1 MATAVSAHHQELPS
15 DSSPTHTLVKPL
27 SSPTAQLHIRHPL
40 DAASQDRPS
49 SPPVRND
56 EPDPRQSL
64 QHVLAPNDESAKS
77 PVQDDSF
84 EQGTSTKTTKT
95 SVIWI
100 HEGGKE
106 RAEDEPSVQNDSYTR
121 AAEVNPSYTMT
132 VAHTRRN
139 ANGTVGSV
147 YSGNKIRHLKKEDGI
162 PLWRKDIQFAFLRA
176 VFDDETRVF
185 TMASDGSKGHTF
197 SEIYIDAMA
206 RSSKTSK
213 ILKEKLL
220 SERSAALNMAMV
232 CLLVNVG
239 RMNTTLNC
247 KPCSPDFCSPSTN
260 GTNKSFRKCG
270 HNYER
275 ITQYHPFKLTRI
287 QLHISNCRM
296 HHD

>member
-1 MATAVSAHHQELPS
+1 MKLLDKHMATAVRSRAMESESLSNSVLSNSLSSSLDHPDHP
-15 DSSPTHTLVKPL
+15 DPRPVPDTANPAPISSPNR
-27 SSPTAQLHIRHPL
+27 AG
-40 DAASQDRPS
+40 
-49 SPPVRND
+49 

-64 QHVLAPNDESAKS
+64 QHVLASNDDSLKS
-77 PVQDDSF
+77 PVDNDAS
-84 EQGTSTKTTKT
+84 GSSKNTKATKN

-106 RAEDEPSVQNDSYTR
+106 RAPDQPSVQNDSYTR

-147 YSGNKIRHLKKEDGI
+147 YSGNMIRHLKKEDGI

-185 TMASDGSKGHTF
+185 TMASDGSKDHTF

-220 SERSAALNMAMV
+220 AERSAALNMAMV

-247 KPCSPDFCSPSTN
+247 
-260 GTNKSFRKCG
+260 
-270 HNYER
+270 E
-275 ITQYHPFKLTRI
+275 L
-287 QLHISNCRM
+287 
-296 HHD
+296 

>member
-1 MATAVSAHHQELPS
+1 MRHLDKTMATAITAHHQSLVSEPS
-15 DSSPTHTLVKPL
+15 PAHAVSNTL
-27 SSPTAQLHIRHPL
+27 SSAVAQSDVREVS
-40 DAASQDRPS
+40 DAASHNAPS
-49 SPPVRND
+49 SPPARND

-64 QHVLAPNDESAKS
+64 QHVLAPKDDLHKLTD
-77 PVQDDSF
+77 QDADLDHA
-84 EQGTSTKTTKT
+84 QSTKTPKN

-247 KPCSPDFCSPSTN
+247 K
-260 GTNKSFRKCG
+260 
-270 HNYER
+270 H
-275 ITQYHPFKLTRI
+275 
-287 QLHISNCRM
+287 
-296 HHD
+296 

>member
-1 MATAVSAHHQELPS
+1 MFELE
-15 DSSPTHTLVKPL
+15 SPLVKPHSDT
-27 SSPTAQLHIRHPL
+27 SSSSAAQSDMRAPPDAGHHDAHI
-40 DAASQDRPS
+40 S
-49 SPPVRND
+49 SSSRND

-64 QHVLAPNDESAKS
+64 QHVLASNDSVASSPTQTDIAGNDKSTKSAKN
-77 PVQDDSF
+77 
-84 EQGTSTKTTKT
+84 

-106 RAEDEPSVQNDSYTR
+106 RSGDESTVHNDSYTR

-162 PLWRKDIQFAFLRA
+162 PLWRRDIQYAFLHA
-176 VFDDETRVF
+176 VFDDKTRVF
-185 TMASDGSKGHTF
+185 TMASDGTKGHTF

-247 KPCSPDFCSPSTN
+247 KRF
-260 GTNKSFRKCG
+260 KS
-270 HNYER
+270 
-275 ITQYHPFKLTRI
+275 
-287 QLHISNCRM
+287 
-296 HHD
+296 

>member
-1 MATAVSAHHQELPS
+1 MATAVSARHQTVKSEPS
-15 DSSPTHTLVKPL
+15 PSHRHQAVKSESSTTHRPHMVKSEPAPTDQRSNSISSPVAHPDLPL
-27 SSPTAQLHIRHPL
+27 PL
-40 DAASQDRPS
+40 DTGNQDT
-49 SPPVRND
+49 N

-64 QHVLAPNDESAKS
+64 QHVLASNDDNVARSPDQVDAPAPGKAAK
-77 PVQDDSF
+77 PP
-84 EQGTSTKTTKT
+84 KNP
-95 SVIWI
+95 VIWI

-162 PLWRKDIQFAFLRA
+162 PLWRKDIQFSFLHA
-176 VFDDETRVF
+176 VFDDKTRVF
-185 TMASDGSKGHTF
+185 TMASDGTKGHTF

-247 KPCSPDFCSPSTN
+247 KARTFKDLP
-260 GTNKSFRKCG
+260 
-270 HNYER
+270 
-275 ITQYHPFKLTRI
+275 QY
-287 QLHISNCRM
+287 
-296 HHD
+296 

>member
-1 MATAVSAHHQELPS
+1 MATAVSARHQMIEPE
-15 DSSPTHTLVKPL
+15 SSPVHPRSNTA
-27 SSPTAQLHIRHPL
+27 SSPIAQSDMQPHLDIANQNAPAAPL
-40 DAASQDRPS
+40 GRK
-49 SPPVRND
+49 D

-64 QHVLAPNDESAKS
+64 QHVLASNDVVARS
-77 PVQDDSF
+77 PVQIDAPG
-84 EQGTSTKTTKT
+84 QGKSTKTPKN

-162 PLWRKDIQFAFLRA
+162 PLWRKDIQYAFLLA
-176 VFDDETRVF
+176 VFDDETRAF
-185 TMASDGSKGHTF
+185 TMASDGTKGHTF

-247 KPCSPDFCSPSTN
+247 KGRTLMRLPL
-260 GTNKSFRKCG
+260 
-270 HNYER
+270 Y
-275 ITQYHPFKLTRI
+275 
-287 QLHISNCRM
+287 
-296 HHD
+296 